1 MMTASIFSF
10 ALAVGYTLFMFLIRC
25 DASKIADIDLS
36 IFGDASMKATKH
48 QKGVLAGMLLFIIG
62 ATIISFGSLID
73 SPITNFFAKIGV
85 YDWLF
90 AILAIMMIVRV
101 GGKRLLD
108 INSATRKGFSWE
120 LILLVG
126 SATSVGG
133 ALTSAESGF
142 GTFLS
147 GLLAPVLGGL
157 SNITLAIVMCVA
169 VLIATN
175 FCNNMAVMMIAFS
188 LIGSLSAGGIEMNSV
203 MMIIGSMIF
212 SQIVF

>member
-10 ALAVGYTLFMFLIRC
+10 ALAAGYTLFMFLIRC

-85 YDWLF
+85 YGWLF
-90 AILAIMMIVRV
+90 AILAI
-101 GGKRLLD
+101 
-108 INSATRKGFSWE
+108 
-120 LILLVG
+120 
-126 SATSVGG
+126 
-133 ALTSAESGF
+133 
-142 GTFLS
+142 
-147 GLLAPVLGGL
+147 
-157 SNITLAIVMCVA
+157 
-169 VLIATN
+169 
-175 FCNNMAVMMIAFS
+175 MMIAFS

-203 MMIIGSMIF
+203 MMIIGAMIF

>member
-10 ALAVGYTLFMFLIRC
+10 ALAACYTLFMFLIRC
-25 DASKIADIDLS
+25 DASKISDIDLS

-48 QKGVLAGMLLFIIG
+48 QKGVLAGMLLFIIK

-85 YDWLF
+85 YGWLF
-90 AILAIMMIVRV
+90 TILAIMMIVRV

-175 FCNNMAVMMIAFS
+175 FCNNMAVMIAFS

-203 MMIIGSMIF
+203 MMIIGAMIF

>member
-1 MMTASIFSF
+1 
-10 ALAVGYTLFMFLIRC
+10 MFLIRC

-36 IFGDASMKATKH
+36 IFCDASMKATKH

-73 SPITNFFAKIGV
+73 SPITNFFFAKIGV
-85 YDWLF
+85 YGWLF

-101 GGKRLLD
+101 DGKRLLD

-120 LILLVG
+120 LILLIG
-126 SATSVGG
+126 SATIIGG

-203 MMIIGSMIF
+203 MMIIGAMSF

>member
-1 MMTASIFSF
+1 M
-10 ALAVGYTLFMFLIRC
+10 
-25 DASKIADIDLS
+25 
-36 IFGDASMKATKH
+36 
-48 QKGVLAGMLLFIIG
+48 
-62 ATIISFGSLID
+62 
-73 SPITNFFAKIGV
+73 
-85 YDWLF
+85 
-90 AILAIMMIVRV
+90 
-101 GGKRLLD
+101 
-108 INSATRKGFSWE
+108 
-120 LILLVG
+120 ILLVG
-126 SATSVGG
+126 SATIVGG

-142 GTFLS
+142 RTFLS

-203 MMIIGSMIF
+203 MMIIGAMIF

>member
-10 ALAVGYTLFMFLIRC
+10 ALAAGYTLFMFLIHC

-48 QKGVLAGMLLFIIG
+48 QKGVLAGILFIIG

-126 SATSVGG
+126 SATIVGG
-133 ALTSAESGF
+133 VLTSAESGF
-142 GTFLS
+142 RTFLS

-175 FCNNMAVMMIAFS
+175 FCNNMAVMIAFS